1 MSKKKLGKGLGEI
14 LFEVGEAYEREVPQK
29 ELVEIDLELI
39 KPNPFQPRKKFDKE
53 SLLELANSIKK
64 HGLLQP
70 IVVIEDIDGYILV
83 AGERRVRASKI
94 AGLNKIKAIIAQID
108 KEKFRELAL
117 IENIQREELNPIEL
131 AKCYKELIEEYGIT
145 HEGLSEIVNK
155 SRSHITNTLR
165 LLELSSFTKKALQNG
180 KISFGHA
187 KVLVG
192 LKEEEYLTKEII
204 TKKLSVRETEERVKQ
219 LKQKPTKSRL
229 NFSIVKRKLENI
241 PLKYKISNNK
251 IIFEF
256 KDNEE
261 ISYFL
266 KIFFRENEII

>member
-219 LKQKPTKSRL
+219 LKQKPNKSRL